1 MQERRFFAGPQSRF
15 VELAWALGVFG
26 ELLHAFRVL
35 HFVGPCVTVFGSAR
49 YGEGHA
55 SYQRAREV
63 GAALATAGFTVMT
76 GGGPGLMEAVN
87 RGAREAGGR
96 SVGCNIQLPLEQKPN
111 AYLDVWIEFQHFF
124 VRKIM
129 LAKYSYAFVV
139 MPGGFGTID
148 EAFEAATLVQTGKMR
163 QFPIVFMDTE
173 FWAPLRSLIKQQVE
187 QGAVSQLDAELLVFT
202 DSAEEAATLIEQ
214 AARLRFGLS
223 YARPNRR
230 RRWWL
235 FEQ

>member
-63 GAALATAGFTVMT
+63 GAALAAAGFTVMT
-76 GGGPGLMEAVN
+76 GGGPGLMEAAN

-139 MPGGFGTID
+139 MPGGFGTLD

-223 YARPNRR
+223 YVRPNPR